1 MPWATLPAE
10 GGAAIFLARFL
21 LYPVIPGGMVSTVV
35 LATGLMI
42 GDREFLASG
51 DAGRVLE

>member
-42 GDREFLASG
+42 GDRDFLASG